1 VTGAEADR
9 RKAPEVGAQFA
20 SSLSQNRIC
29 LSEFEVVFL
38 IDHVTL
44 ELMLADRRIWVAVL

>member
-1 VTGAEADR
+1 
-9 RKAPEVGAQFA
+9 VGSQFA

-38 IDHVTL
+38 IDHDTL
-44 ELMLADRRIWVAVL
+44 ELMLADRRRWLAVL